1 MTREQN
7 IKGIQY
13 MLLSTSAFTIMNTM
27 VKYLDAIPTFEIVFF
42 RSLGTSI
49 LCFLIL
55 SRAGIPMLGN
65 KRKLLLARG
74 INGVISMVLFFAVVK
89 LIPFGSSVSLRYVA
103 PIFAAILAVIFL
115 RERISL
121 IQWICFLIAF
131 IGVLLLKGVD
141 SRVSVLGL
149 SLILLSAFFSGIV
162 YILIRQIG
170 QQDHPLVIVNYFMF
184 IGAVVGGTIS
194 IFQWQ
199 QPNTAEWMVLISLGL
214 LGFVGQLYMTKA
226 YQIAAIATVA
236 PMKYLEAVFALL
248 VGFYWF
254 GEGYTFLALLGVAL
268 IIGGMLLNIFASIGK
283 K

>member
-1 MTREQN
+1 
-7 IKGIQY
+7 
-13 MLLSTSAFTIMNTM
+13 MLLSTSAFTVMNTM

-49 LCFLIL
+49 LCFFIL
-55 SRAGIPMLGN
+55 TRAGIPILGN

-103 PIFAAILAVIFL
+103 PIFAATLAVIFL

-121 IQWICFLIAF
+121 LQWTCFLVAF
-131 IGVLLLKGVD
+131 VGVLLLKGVD
-141 SRVSVLGL
+141 SRVSILGL

-184 IGAVVGGTIS
+184 IGAVTGGVIS
-194 IFQWQ
+194 LFQWQ
-199 QPNTAEWMVLISLGL
+199 QPNTIEWIVLLSLGL

-236 PMKYLEAVFALL
+236 PMKYLEAVFALV

-254 GEGYTFLALLGVAL
+254 GEGYTILALSGVAL
-268 IIGGMLLNIFASIGK
+268 IIGGMLLNIFASIK
-283 K
+283 KE